1 MRQLDIL
8 LNLQKKNQLSIL
20 EFLQIT
26 LLIHIIKESFV
37 ISATDLRKGVKI
49 LFRDEPHIV
58 LDYNHIKMGRG
69 GAIVRAKLKN
79 MISGSAFEETFRSAE
94 KFENPNL
101 ERKDMQYLYV
111 VDGLYNFMDQS
122 SYDQIALNQDALED
136 VLGYLKEQEI
146 YQMLYFKDRPIG
158 VTAPLFMNLLVKE
171 TTPGI
176 RGDTAQGGATKPA
189 TLETGLVLQVPLFIN
204 EGDVLKVDSRDGSY
218 IERV

>member
-1 MRQLDIL
+1 M
-8 LNLQKKNQLSIL
+8 
-20 EFLQIT
+20 
-26 LLIHIIKESFV
+26 

-49 LFRDEPHIV
+49 LFRDEPHLV

-122 SYDQIALNQDALED
+122 SYDQIALNEDSLED

-158 VTAPLFMNLLVKE
+158 VTPPLFMNLLIKE
-171 TTPGI
+171 TTPGV
-176 RGDTAQGGATKPA
+176 RGDSAQGGVTKPA
-189 TLETGLVLQVPLFIN
+189 TLETGLVVQVPLFVN
-204 EGDVLKVDSRDGSY
+204 EGDIIKVDSRDGSY